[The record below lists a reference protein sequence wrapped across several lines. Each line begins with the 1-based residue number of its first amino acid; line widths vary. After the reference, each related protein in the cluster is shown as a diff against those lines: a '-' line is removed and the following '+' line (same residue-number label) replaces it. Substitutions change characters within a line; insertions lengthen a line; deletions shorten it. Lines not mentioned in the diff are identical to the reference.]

1 MISIFKTR
9 QKIYE
14 LFVTEFVCNK
24 FGLAEFFAETFIE
37 EKKFFRALDAGCGV
51 GPISIYLAEEF
62 QAKVTAVDIN
72 SQAIECCRKNIDKYN
87 LQKNIFAIEGNYAEV
102 YKNLSQKF
110 HLIVSN
116 PPINTNVGKKI
127 LNKNS
132 PSDFEKYQF
141 LTNSWHDEEGLEL
154 TDYILT
160 SGKKLLTHDGKIFFV
175 CCDID
180 CDPENYIEKKSEMH
194 GYETELIC
202 QEKIAASKLGISSLN
217 FVTGYIFVC
226 RRKFL

>member
-1 MISIFKTR
+1 MISIFKTGK
-9 QKIYE
+9 KIYE

-24 FGLAEFFAETFIE
+24 FGLAEFFAENFIE
-37 EKKFFRALDAGCGV
+37 EKKFFCALDAGCGV

-72 SQAIECCRKNIDKYN
+72 SQAIECCRKNINKYN

-102 YKNLSQKF
+102 YKNFLKKF

-116 PPINTNVGKKI
+116 PPINTDVDKKI
-127 LNKNS
+127 LNKNF

-141 LTNSWHDEEGLEL
+141 LTNSWCDGQGLDL
-154 TDYILT
+154 TDYILI
-160 SGKKLLTHDGKIFFV
+160 SGKKLLTYDGRIFFV

-180 CDPENYIEKKSEMH
+180 CDPENYIEKKSEMY

-202 QEKIAASKLGISSLN
+202 REKISATKLGISSKN
-217 FVTGYIFVC
+217 FVTSYIFVC
-226 RRKFL
+226 KLKF